1 MLNAWCW
8 YFNTDVLDGE
18 NFYNA
23 YLKILSEE
31 RKRKIDSLANIQD
44 KKLSLG
50 VGLIAEY
57 LLKTE
62 NLSVNDLLFDQKGK
76 PFVKD
81 NRFYLSLS
89 HSGKYAVGVKCF
101 LPVGVDVEKIR
112 PLKSEVF
119 KKYFSKEEI
128 EFANY
133 TDDGFFKV
141 WTQKESLV
149 KKIGK
154 NVLEIPKLS
163 TIDAQAQFDT
173 ITVDD
178 HVFSVCTEKG
188 HKIIW
193 EEYFI

>member
-18 NFYNA
+18 NFSNA

-81 NRFYLSLS
+81 NRFYF
-89 HSGKYAVGVKCF
+89 VV
-101 LPVGVDVEKIR
+101 
-112 PLKSEVF
+112 
-119 KKYFSKEEI
+119 
-128 EFANY
+128 
-133 TDDGFFKV
+133 
-141 WTQKESLV
+141 
-149 KKIGK
+149 
-154 NVLEIPKLS
+154 
-163 TIDAQAQFDT
+163 
-173 ITVDD
+173 
-178 HVFSVCTEKG
+178 
-188 HKIIW
+188 
-193 EEYFI
+193 